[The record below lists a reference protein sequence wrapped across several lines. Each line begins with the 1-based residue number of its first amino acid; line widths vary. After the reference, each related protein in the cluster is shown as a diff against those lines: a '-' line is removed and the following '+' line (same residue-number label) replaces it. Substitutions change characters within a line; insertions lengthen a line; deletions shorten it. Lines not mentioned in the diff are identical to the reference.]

1 MGNIMLRTMHKIL
14 LVTFLCTMAPWV
26 FASESASVEN
36 TVSTVSEETHPNT
49 CRYIRNILH
58 EHRDKVRNIVFIVGS
73 NVTVQSH
80 ETMLLIP
87 FSWIDA
93 IEIEDKV
100 IDQLIQN
107 HIKNHMVS
115 STSLLQRIDWDR
127 VCMGVLLS
135 CLVVISVHLYKI
147 EKTMH
152 RIDSQIKSNTLFW
165 ICTLPNKLLKSVS
178 PQG

>member
-26 FASESASVEN
+26 YGSESAHVD
-36 TVSTVSEETHPNT
+36 STVSMISEKTHPNT

-58 EHRDKVRNIVFIVGS
+58 EHCDKVRNIVFIVSS

-93 IEIEDKV
+93 IEVEDKV

-115 STSLLQRIDWDR
+115 STSLLQRIDWNL
-127 VCMGVLLS
+127 VYMGVLCS
-135 CLVVISVHLYKI
+135 CLFVIWRNLGV
-147 EKTMH
+147 
-152 RIDSQIKSNTLFW
+152 IDSNVNNIYWNTYDIKRK
-165 ICTLPNKLLKSVS
+165 I
-178 PQG
+178 